1 MGIFMDRRPAAPV
14 GVCQGRLDELIH
26 MRLVGVTFTN
36 IYAIRFTTKQMAITL
51 TQLTAFLAVIRGGSV
66 TAAADELVVTQPSV
80 SSALAALGRELDCEL
95 FERAGRGIRLTP
107 AGEAF
112 APYAA
117 DVLGLL
123 ERGRVAALEAT
134 AVAARRLAIAA
145 VTTAAESFVPGMM
158 RAFAEQHPDID
169 LELVVGNRQ
178 DVLERVST
186 HLADVAITGK
196 PPGDERLV
204 AEPFMENEI
213 VCITAPDDPDASNGP
228 AAPEELSGRRWLLR
242 EPGSGTRALNEQFL
256 ADYGLEPKTLTL
268 GSNGA
273 IKQAARAG
281 LGISLLSKAAV
292 EAELESGWL
301 GELRL
306 TGAPEAR
313 PWFLLHSAIGPGRP
327 AVELFTSFVRAQD
340 RRGRAPRPTRSRL
353 AR

>member
-1 MGIFMDRRPAAPV
+1 
-14 GVCQGRLDELIH
+14 
-26 MRLVGVTFTN
+26 
-36 IYAIRFTTKQMAITL
+36 MAITL

-107 AGEAF
+107 AGAAF
-112 APYAA
+112 APYAG

-123 ERGRVAALEAT
+123 ERGRAAAREAT
-134 AVAARRLAIAA
+134 AVAARRLEIAA

-158 RAFAEQHPDID
+158 RAFAQQHPDID

-178 DVLERVST
+178 DVLERVSS
-186 HLADVAITGK
+186 HSADVAITGK
-196 PPGDERLV
+196 PPGDDRLM

-213 VCITAPDDPDASNGP
+213 VCITAPDDPAAASDGP
-228 AAPEELSGRRWLLR
+228 AVPEQLSGRRWLLR

-281 LGISLLSKAAV
+281 LGVSLLSRAAV
-292 EAELESGWL
+292 ETELESGWL

-306 TGAPEAR
+306 AGGPEAR
-313 PWFLLHSAIGPGRP
+313 PWFLLRSAIGPVRP
-327 AVELFTSFVRAQD
+327 AVGAVHKLRDGARSARACSAPKAIAA
-340 RRGRAPRPTRSRL
+340 RAVTRW
-353 AR
+353 